1 MSAEEAQTPS
11 SDDNILIRHKHIAE
25 SIEMIRV
32 KKDQL
37 LRTLRGL
44 STSENPDRALMAK
57 LIEAFDMMTAQENA
71 FLGVLR
77 NIVEIHDQAT
87 KDVAAEI
94 ENMENK
100 DEKKDEKKEG
110 DDSAKKEG
118 EDNEEDENDEE
129 LIKETLRELEQV
141 SLKALAAAE
150 LNEKLVETL
159 QRHKKSRTSMLELRR
174 NKTEELK
181 SAATAAVAEVKK
193 AKKEVS
199 ANRAEI
205 QKKQKEAEELRK
217 AALKAGIQVG
227 ADEEKH
233 KAEVTAAL
241 TAIANDVERIPPIPV
256 VEEPQAEEKE
266 PEDPLEARRRQIREN
281 VRKERERREHVNQ
294 VIKEKLLAMEARKE
308 RMKEIRRLLAENQA
322 AASSIL
328 LETKKKIE
336 AASSADEA
344 SRHES
349 SDGVQSGSEAKESS
363 GAKGAV
369 ADPGQEPAKQPGNPA
384 VAEGEQCDEDE
395 EQTRRDIEETFRSA
409 EANLQNLTLLRQRLE
424 EMQERGGELSQ
435 EDAELIGQLDEAA
448 HDEEEEKN
456 GEKQEDARK
465 RAILTIKDSEM
476 NELHDFSCLSFY
488 AVLRRGLTLQ
498 PSLSSPQLQGT
509 SSVVDVEE
517 ADDDDDDASG
527 ERLKHIERLLLDQ
540 TSMLSEL
547 LNKTQPSNSRP
558 ASVGVVHPDVLLD
571 LLLGADAA
579 LLQAL
584 AASLLH
590 LADGLPTPHL
600 RRILAAICERKSSP
614 VAAPETQDS
623 RPTPAQVRLARQDEV
638 EEGTAEGPVRKVSRK
653 GLEQAIFSTML
664 AVHAVLDQSEV
675 LDEDI
680 QKRVRE
686 VVVASAAALFLN
698 VPRSLIDAQLGPLVA
713 DVLASFADAVTAEV
727 FDELSA
733 EIVRVLG
740 SELAFFRLI
749 NTLNCIP
756 DPKPSAECP

>member
-465 RAILTIKDSEM
+465 R
-476 NELHDFSCLSFY
+476 
-488 AVLRRGLTLQ
+488 RGLTLQ

>member
-1 MSAEEAQTPS
+1 MSAQEVQTPS
-11 SDDNILIRHKHIAE
+11 SDDNILTRHKHIAE

-94 ENMENK
+94 EHMENK
-100 DEKKDEKKEG
+100 DEKKDEKKEEG
-110 DDSAKKEG
+110 DSAKKTE
-118 EDNEEDENDEE
+118 EDKEEDENDEE

-241 TAIANDVERIPPIPV
+241 TAITNDVERIPPIPV
-256 VEEPQAEEKE
+256 VEEPQAEAKE

-349 SDGVQSGSEAKESS
+349 SDGVESSSEAKESS
-363 GAKGAV
+363 AAAAKGAG
-369 ADPGQEPAKQPGNPA
+369 ADPKPKQAENPG
-384 VAEGEQCDEDE
+384 EGEQYDEEE

-435 EDAELIGQLDEAA
+435 EDAELIGQLDAA
-448 HDEEEEKN
+448 NDEEEEEN
-456 GEKQEDARK
+456 GEKQEEEARK
-465 RAILTIKDSEM
+465 
-476 NELHDFSCLSFY
+476 
-488 AVLRRGLTLQ
+488 RRGLTLQ
-498 PSLSSPQLQGT
+498 PSFSSPQLQGT
-509 SSVVDVEE
+509 SSVVDVEQP
-517 ADDDDDDASG
+517 DDDGAGDGD
-527 ERLKHIERLLLDQ
+527 ERLKHIEQLLLDQ
-540 TSMLSEL
+540 TAMLSEL
-547 LNKTQPSNSRP
+547 LNNKTQPSNSRP
-558 ASVGVVHPDVLLD
+558 ASVGVVHPAVLLD
-571 LLLGADAA
+571 LLHSADAT

-584 AASLLH
+584 AAGLLR

-600 RRILAAICERKSSP
+600 SGILAAICE
-614 VAAPETQDS
+614 
-623 RPTPAQVRLARQDEV
+623 VRLTRQDEV
-638 EEGTAEGPVRKVSRK
+638 EDGTSVEQVRRTNPR
-653 GLEQAIFSTML
+653 GLEQAILSTML

-675 LDEDI
+675 LDEETQRRFGI
-680 QKRVRE
+680 
-686 VVVASAAALFLN
+686 
-698 VPRSLIDAQLGPLVA
+698 LGVEFGVNWHGLVE
-713 DVLASFADAVTAEV
+713 S
-727 FDELSA
+727 
-733 EIVRVLG
+733 R
-740 SELAFFRLI
+740 
-749 NTLNCIP
+749 
-756 DPKPSAECP
+756 

>member
-77 NIVEIHDQAT
+77 NIVVQ
-87 KDVAAEI
+87 
-94 ENMENK
+94 
-100 DEKKDEKKEG
+100 
-110 DDSAKKEG
+110 
-118 EDNEEDENDEE
+118 NDEE

-217 AALKAGIQVG
+217 AALK
-227 ADEEKH
+227 DEELQSVKIQ
-233 KAEVTAAL
+233 ESS
-241 TAIANDVERIPPIPV
+241 
-256 VEEPQAEEKE
+256 
-266 PEDPLEARRRQIREN
+266 EN
-281 VRKERERREHVNQ
+281 VEAKRYIFGLYKEQ
-294 VIKEKLLAMEARKE
+294 AQLADGSH
-308 RMKEIRRLLAENQA
+308 A

-465 RAILTIKDSEM
+465 R
-476 NELHDFSCLSFY
+476 
-488 AVLRRGLTLQ
+488 RGLTLQ

-547 LNKTQPSNSRP
+547 LNKTQVNRWFSLFGP
-558 ASVGVVHPDVLLD
+558 GVPT
-571 LLLGADAA
+571 AC
-579 LLQAL
+579 
-584 AASLLH
+584 AAS
-590 LADGLPTPHL
+590 
-600 RRILAAICERKSSP
+600 
-614 VAAPETQDS
+614 
-623 RPTPAQVRLARQDEV
+623 
-638 EEGTAEGPVRKVSRK
+638 
-653 GLEQAIFSTML
+653 
-664 AVHAVLDQSEV
+664 
-675 LDEDI
+675 
-680 QKRVRE
+680 
-686 VVVASAAALFLN
+686 
-698 VPRSLIDAQLGPLVA
+698 
-713 DVLASFADAVTAEV
+713 
-727 FDELSA
+727 
-733 EIVRVLG
+733 
-740 SELAFFRLI
+740 
-749 NTLNCIP
+749 
-756 DPKPSAECP
+756 